1 MTTHYQVLEVPE
13 QASANDIR
21 QAYRRLVLLTHPDR
35 TPDPT
40 AHQRYLAI
48 NRAYDILSAPA
59 KRQFYDAQL
68 WALRNPRPV
77 PVAATPATVAPTPV
91 PRPVRRRA
99 VSLQERYAAEY
110 ARLLRWMRPVM
121 LLSMVLCLV
130 LLLDYVLTRERA
142 ERIVSYSVDVYYEGG
157 SSRSRGTPHIYFRHQ
172 TEQGRFDSDERIL
185 LGETVQVRRTLLM
198 RKALQVVRSNGQ
210 HVQPSNLYTDSW
222 LAPWILFVCASLAQS
237 PRFNSDFRLG
247 VGLLGLLVLI
257 ITGYLLVS
265 A

>member
-1 MTTHYQVLEVPE
+1 MITHYEVLEVPE
-13 QASANDIR
+13 QASATDIR

-40 AHQRYLAI
+40 AHQRYLAV
-48 NRAYDILSAPA
+48 NRAYEILSAPA

-77 PVAATPATVAPTPV
+77 PAIPATIPPVAV
-91 PRPVRRRA
+91 PRPVRRRS

-121 LLSMVLCLV
+121 LLSMVLCLL
-130 LLLDYVLTRERA
+130 LLLDYGLTRERV
-142 ERIVSYSVDVYYEGG
+142 ERILSYSVDVYYEGG

-185 LGETVQVRRTLLM
+185 LGEKVRVRRTLLM

-222 LAPWILFVCASLAQS
+222 LAPWILFVCAGLAQS
-237 PRFNSDFRLG
+237 PRFNSDVRLG
-247 VGLLGLLVLI
+247 VGLLGVLLLI
-257 ITGYLLVS
+257 ITGYLLIS